1 MAEDPPISPGQG
13 DPHDPSRPVP
23 GAEDLRI
30 PQQVRRSWAL
40 EDLDYL

>member
-1 MAEDPPISPGQG
+1 MPEEPPIIPGQPG
-13 DPHDPSRPVP
+13 PLDPSRPQP
-23 GAEDLRI
+23 SNEDLRI